1 MKISVIGA
9 GAWGTTVANL
19 LAEKGFDVV
28 IWAFEEK
35 TVLNINGARENNL
48 YLPGIRLNNRLRA
61 VKDISET
68 AKGSE
73 MIIIAVPSKFLRKTL
88 ETAQKFIEKKAV
100 LLSLTKGIEKDSF
113 KTPSQI
119 ISKISGNNTVVALS
133 GPNLS
138 LEIAKGLPAA
148 SVAASKDFSAA
159 KKAQEI
165 LSSERFRVYTS
176 DDIVGVEIG
185 GAMKNV
191 IALAAGICD
200 GLNLGNNAKSALIVR
215 GLAEITRL
223 GAALGAK
230 AETFY
235 GLSGIGDLI
244 TTCESAL
251 SRNHTVGKEIARGKK
266 IKNILQNM
274 SAVPEGVETALSA
287 HELAKKMNIDMP
299 ITNEVHA
306 VIFGDKDP
314 KAAISVLMTRPP
326 KNELY

>member
-1 MKISVIGA
+1 MKIAVIGA

-19 LAEKGFDVV
+19 LAEKGFDAT

-35 TVLNINGARENNL
+35 TVLNINGARENTM
-48 YLPGIRLNNRLRA
+48 YLPGIKLSRNLKA
-61 VKDISET
+61 VKDMGE
-68 AKGSE
+68 AVKGSGIVVIAIPSKHLKASLSSAGSLLDRK
-73 MIIIAVPSKFLRKTL
+73 MIIM
-88 ETAQKFIEKKAV
+88 
-100 LLSLTKGIEKDSF
+100 SLTKGIETGSF
-113 KTPSQI
+113 KRPSQI
-119 ISKISGNNTVVALS
+119 ISEIAPGNPIVALS

-138 LEIAKGLPAA
+138 MEIAKGLPAA
-148 SVAASKDFSAA
+148 SVAASEDISAA
-159 KKAQEI
+159 KKIQEI
-165 LSSERFRVYTS
+165 LSNERFRIYTS
-176 DDIVGVEIG
+176 DDIIGVEIG

-223 GAALGAK
+223 GTALGAK
-230 AETFY
+230 PETFS

-266 IKNILQNM
+266 AKDIIKNM

-287 HELAKKMNIDMP
+287 RELAKKMNIDMP

-306 VIFGDKDP
+306 VIFEDKDP
-314 KAAISVLMTRPP
+314 KAAISVLMARPP
-326 KNELY
+326 KRESF